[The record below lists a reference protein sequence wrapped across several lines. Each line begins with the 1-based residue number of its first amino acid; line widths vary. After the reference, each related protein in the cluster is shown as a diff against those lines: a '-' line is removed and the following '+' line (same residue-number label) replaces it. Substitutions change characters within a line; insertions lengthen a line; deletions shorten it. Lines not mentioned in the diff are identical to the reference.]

1 MQHSYFIILIVIAK
15 RIIDHVRNVTS
26 CHKSYQRMK
35 EYVLILIIS
44 SISQR
49 IDWLIG
55 PFILVFG
62 FITGHILS

>member
-1 MQHSYFIILIVIAK
+1 MQHAYFIILIVIAK
-15 RIIDHVRNVTS
+15 RIIDHVRNVNS
-26 CHKSYQRMK
+26 RHKSYQRMK

-49 IDWLIG
+49 SDWLIG

-62 FITGHILS
+62 FITDHILS